1 MTVIRYCSE
10 HSSIWD
16 EFVVNSKNANFH
28 LTRKFLAYHKNRF
41 EDHSVL
47 VFNSNNELVTLIP
60 AHVNGENIC
69 SHSGLT
75 YGGFVFSKERMLTE
89 NMQAMQ
95 LVFEYYRSQG
105 YQSIYYKTIPHI
117 YHSIPSE
124 DDLYFLFLQKAELI
138 CRHVNPVIRPTL
150 KSEYQE
156 RRLRMIKKALKQGVL
171 VSKSAQVDSYW
182 KIVEELLANY
192 NTKPVH
198 SLEEMRQLMDLFPE
212 NIRLYGAFLN
222 EELIAGIL
230 VFETDLVCK
239 FQYIAANDKAK
250 SIGALDLLIDY
261 LIQKEFPNKTIDFG
275 TVTADSGKQ
284 FAEGLSNQK
293 EGFGARATIQD
304 HYVVFLQT

>member
-1 MTVIRYCSE
+1 
-10 HSSIWD
+10 
-16 EFVVNSKNANFH
+16 
-28 LTRKFLAYHKNRF
+28 
-41 EDHSVL
+41 
-47 VFNSNNELVTLIP
+47 
-60 AHVNGENIC
+60 
-69 SHSGLT
+69 
-75 YGGFVFSKERMLTE
+75 
-89 NMQAMQ
+89 
-95 LVFEYYRSQG
+95 
-105 YQSIYYKTIPHI
+105 
-117 YHSIPSE
+117 
-124 DDLYFLFLQKAELI
+124 
-138 CRHVNPVIRPTL
+138 
-150 KSEYQE
+150 
-156 RRLRMIKKALKQGVL
+156 MIKKALKQGVL

-304 HYVVFLQT
+304 HYFVFLQN